1 MWSLLGPLRMYFEP
15 FGRDLFLMLNLAP
28 RPVTGGVFGSFTQ
41 RVLVPFFGVLVVG
54 STPSNTYQPF
64 EVAFRDFAAEAAG
77 TATPT
82 DVAVAS
88 ATTRARFMLPP
99 RLLLWGTRST

>member
-1 MWSLLGPLRMYFEP
+1 MWSLLRPFRMYFEP
-15 FGRDLFLMLNLAP
+15 FGRDFFLMLNLAP

-54 STPSNTYQPF
+54 GTLSNTYQPVD
-64 EVAFRDFAAEAAG
+64 VAVNGLAPDAAG
-77 TATPT
+77 TTVA
-82 DVAVAS
+82 DVAIAS

-99 RLLLWGTRST
+99 RLLFWGTRST